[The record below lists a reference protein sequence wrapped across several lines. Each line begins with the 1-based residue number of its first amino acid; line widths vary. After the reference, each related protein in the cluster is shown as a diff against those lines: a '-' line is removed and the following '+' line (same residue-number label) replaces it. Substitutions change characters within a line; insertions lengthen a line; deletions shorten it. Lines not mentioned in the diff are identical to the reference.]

1 MPKIFAV
8 SDKKL
13 RQKTLAGKN
22 GAQVF
27 FCVRKMSIE
36 EEKKPEKSAREKKRI
51 VPAALGFLAVAA
63 VVIAALR
70 GYGDPLFGAAALAL
84 GVVIAVVAF
93 LLGLI
98 FRSHVA
104 RRLGIVAV
112 VAALIVAAAGTLAL
126 FSDKTFEDRCVAAWE
141 KITRASDDAER
152 RIEELENRFDVD

>member
-1 MPKIFAV
+1 
-8 SDKKL
+8 
-13 RQKTLAGKN
+13 
-22 GAQVF
+22 
-27 FCVRKMSIE
+27 MS
-36 EEKKPEKSAREKKRI
+36 
-51 VPAALGFLAVAA
+51 
-63 VVIAALR
+63 
-70 GYGDPLFGAAALAL
+70 
-84 GVVIAVVAF
+84 GVVISVVAF